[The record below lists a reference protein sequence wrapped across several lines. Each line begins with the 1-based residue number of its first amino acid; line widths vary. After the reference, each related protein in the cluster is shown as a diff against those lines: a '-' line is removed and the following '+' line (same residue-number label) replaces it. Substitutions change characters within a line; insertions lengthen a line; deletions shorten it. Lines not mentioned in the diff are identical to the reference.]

1 MGRLSSGKGGEV
13 QGSQEAW
20 THSGCERM
28 SRCEVMAWDEILA
41 WW

>member
-1 MGRLSSGKGGEV
+1 MATLSWSKGGEM

-28 SRCEVMAWDEILA
+28 SLSEGMAPDEILTR
-41 WW
+41 W